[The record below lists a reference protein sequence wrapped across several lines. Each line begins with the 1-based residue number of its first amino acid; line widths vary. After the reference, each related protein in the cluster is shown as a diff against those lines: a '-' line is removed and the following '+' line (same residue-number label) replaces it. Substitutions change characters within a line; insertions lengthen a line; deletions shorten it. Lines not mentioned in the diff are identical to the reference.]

1 LERISPLFAA
11 VADSIGRFIGPKTS
25 TSVLSPFA
33 FCDGEVIKALLM
45 EAGFPKVEIERLLV
59 ERRIGL
65 ATESI
70 PKEIAGSPVRELVAK
85 LDEPTEKALY
95 PEIEE
100 ALRDFVEDEG
110 IVVPQEAHLVRAI
123 RQ

>member
-1 LERISPLFAA
+1 
-11 VADSIGRFIGPKTS
+11 
-25 TSVLSPFA
+25 
-33 FCDGEVIKALLM
+33 M

-70 PKEIAGSPVRELVAK
+70 PKEIAGSPVRELAAK

-95 PEIEE
+95 SEIEE

>member
-1 LERISPLFAA
+1 MERISPLFAA

-59 ERRIGL
+59 ERRICL

-70 PKEIAGSPVRELVAK
+70 PKEIAGSPVRELAAK

-95 PEIEE
+95 SEIEE

-110 IVVPQEAHLVRAI
+110 TVVPQEAHLVRAI
-123 RQ
+123 RR

>member
-1 LERISPLFAA
+1 
-11 VADSIGRFIGPKTS
+11 
-25 TSVLSPFA
+25 
-33 FCDGEVIKALLM
+33 M

-59 ERRIGL
+59 ERRICL

-95 PEIEE
+95 SEIEE